1 MWKLQSKIAHIVKSK
16 HNLQFTTN
24 MFLNVKIPDVMY
36 NLFFVHLPAIL
47 NIFTL

>member
-1 MWKLQSKIAHIVKSK
+1 MWKLQSKIAHIAKSK

-24 MFLNVKIPDVMY
+24 MFLNVMY

-47 NIFTL
+47 KKFTS